1 MFTKLAAAFVFI
13 FALSACSGGDGLPS
27 AKDSPSASS
36 PTSAGSTGVPSTPS
50 CMNIWKEG
58 SVLPRSYKGCVSD
71 GKPGAEESA
80 NCQDGTSLI
89 VFEEAFYAVTGS
101 TIRKPAD
108 APLQDTE
115 EYSKAFTACTG
126 E

>member
-1 MFTKLAAAFVFI
+1 MFTKLATAFVFI
-13 FALSACSGGDGLPS
+13 FALSVCSSGVGLPS

-36 PTSAGSTGVPSTPS
+36 PRSAGSTGVPSTPP
-50 CMNIWKEG
+50 CINIWEEG

-80 NCQDGTSLI
+80 NCQDGTSLM
-89 VFEEAFYAVTGS
+89 VFEEAFYAVTGAK
-101 TIRKPAD
+101 IRKSAVS
-108 APLQDTE
+108 PLQDTE